1 MKRRNETEQHD
12 ESRSLLLYLEFG
24 LLLVIHL
31 LMIAAFVNWLL

>member
-1 MKRRNETEQHD
+1 MKRRNDTEPHKA
-12 ESRSLLLYLEFG
+12 SRSFLLYLEFG